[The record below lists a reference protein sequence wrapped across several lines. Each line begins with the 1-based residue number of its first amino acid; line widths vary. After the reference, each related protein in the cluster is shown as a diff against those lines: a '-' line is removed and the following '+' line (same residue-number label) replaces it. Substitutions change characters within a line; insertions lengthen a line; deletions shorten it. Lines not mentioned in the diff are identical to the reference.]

1 MYSRLTEKL
10 YMSPLRLYCIG
21 NFILKDFQIVHR
33 VGLST
38 PDTRSEPYKPTGF
51 ATNEKRVALQSL
63 STVLDLS
70 ERIIG
75 RGETAGKL
83 RERQRA
89 KYFVDGM
96 QLGRDTFKFVHAYV
110 FALGFQ

>member
-1 MYSRLTEKL
+1 M
-10 YMSPLRLYCIG
+10 I
-21 NFILKDFQIVHR
+21 IIIVC
-33 VGLST
+33 
-38 PDTRSEPYKPTGF
+38 YKGDQMLVLLG
-51 ATNEKRVALQSL
+51 KL

-70 ERIIG
+70 ERITG